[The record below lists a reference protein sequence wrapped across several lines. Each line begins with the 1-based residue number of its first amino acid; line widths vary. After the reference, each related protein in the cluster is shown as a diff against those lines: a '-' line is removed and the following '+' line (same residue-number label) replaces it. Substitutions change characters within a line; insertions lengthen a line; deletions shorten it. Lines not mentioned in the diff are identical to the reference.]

1 MITTVTTVTT
11 VTAMGFPVG
20 LGIAAAV
27 CLAVFLA
34 TKELAGSTRSGPS
47 LRIAKFVN
55 IGIAPLGIAFAVA
68 AAAKIV
74 ETLA

>member
-1 MITTVTTVTT
+1 MSV
-11 VTAMGFPVG
+11 PVA

-34 TKELAGSTRSGPS
+34 TKELASSTRSGPS

-55 IGIAPLGIAFAVA
+55 VGIVPLAIAFAVIA
-68 AAAKIV
+68 ATKIV
-74 ETLA
+74 EALA